1 MAEIIVGSAAVTIV
15 PDVQR
20 FAKEL
25 AAKIIPAADAVG
37 RQAGERISR
46 GIEDSVNDGLKRS
59 ASRALATAGV
69 QGAAIGKRMADAI
82 RRELDA
88 IRDVRVSA
96 TVAQE
101 SLARLRAAIKSSVQD
116 VNVGIGLSAAS
127 LAKFRADLRAAVT
140 ARDINV
146 GINISQASLAKV
158 AAAIRSIP
166 AVLKVSLELDKA
178 SVLKFRAEVSAVMAA
193 MSATVT
199 AGIAAGGGGKSG
211 GGGGGGGA
219 GWAAAGAAAA
229 GGWWGGW
236 FRIARANIPLFGG
249 LFGNAAVIG
258 HINALNLALHFL
270 VDLLIVLF
278 PAVVTLAAGLTAFG
292 AAGFDAAKQVASQF
306 QNLHTVSDALDTTIK
321 PLTGNLERMHA
332 VVRPQVFQ
340 LLGAA
345 LNAAGKNTSIFN
357 NLAVKTGGV
366 LNDIAAKVDIM
377 VSRSGP
383 ALTQFLKIG
392 GFDLKQL
399 SSIGQSIGSIF
410 MTILRAGEQ
419 TQVAEKMIEA
429 IAIAFRALATV
440 VAAIPQ
446 PILVAG
452 IAFFSVVH
460 YGGVL
465 ITVLTNISK
474 WFIKLAITDIPKA
487 ITAIRG
493 FSLASISMGGWIAIL
508 LAIAAAIGLVIF
520 KAQQADSNTTNWI
533 NNLNAALNNMGG
545 GSAFLAIPNA
555 IGQVTAKIK
564 EMKATNAPGWISQVN
579 KGFSNQSLSLDGV
592 KSRWHGF
599 LNFIGI
605 GLNSTANDIKALT
618 AEQQKLMT
626 QYDNLGGAMFHAMTK
641 GLSFSQSLG
650 AMDAAGVKVTDSLA
664 IMNQKIDNL
673 IAGYDA
679 MGQKGGAIGADLN
692 ALTVVATDQ
701 VTAMGKLNDA
711 WDKFIGFVT
720 APPTTF
726 LAWDSAITTFA
737 QDAKAAGASMQGLG
751 GGPAV
756 KFNAPKV
763 SSASVALQ
771 NQFETVINQAQT
783 FFDSMRNSNALGGG
797 ASFTRTVQDMVAS
810 LLPLTGGSKAA
821 LAQVSALAQEA
832 GGPATMNMKELAK
845 WSGNQGAA
853 KATND
858 LYRQQQLAV
867 MTTYNLNL
875 DAQKLTATL
884 QQDLVPSM
892 ANAILK
898 SSGAKSAIQN
908 FADAAVKAHS
918 DITKLYKPGQGLLDS
933 LMRAGISKSSAKAMI
948 TGMLQE
954 MKFTPKQIAQFWSGI
969 AKGPKKPTQ
978 LLVKPSAVASPS
990 KIINSLFGTGPK
1002 PPAKGFPVTFAS
1014 VISDQGVQHFF
1025 MVLIPSWTGQA
1036 QKNMANWARNSWQAF
1051 DNEVVHPIQRFF
1063 TQQLVHFIGVAGN
1076 WISNWA
1082 VTGWRHFHSAFVSP
1096 LSNWF
1101 TKTLPHFFTTAGQW
1115 ISNWASTGWR
1125 HFYSSFISPIAKWFT
1140 NSLPHFFTVAAQWI
1154 ANWAVTGWNHFV
1166 SSFIN
1171 PLSNWFTG
1179 SLPHFFTTAAQWI
1192 ANWAITGWNHFY
1204 SSFVSPMA
1212 NFWTSTVPG
1221 FFNGLGNMIGNVASN
1236 LWNIFYNGFLGP
1248 IVKFFENLPATIGNA
1263 LSHISIKSL
1272 IPGPLQ
1278 TVLHTLHVPGF
1289 AGGTRSA
1296 PPGWAW
1302 VGERGPELAYFRG
1315 GESVMSNPASRM
1327 FAQQHDRFDALAHK
1341 IDASSASYHR
1351 SVAARATHVMTTSGS
1366 ARARSAVPTDAGSGG
1381 TSPDGIALLARIAKA
1396 TEAAPARTGT
1406 AVAKSLQGV
1415 SGSAAARR
1423 IYSTGSGY

>member
-1 MAEIIVGSAAVTIV
+1 MSEIIVGSAAVTIV

-37 RQAGERISR
+37 KEAGSRISR

-69 QGAAIGKRMADAI
+69 QGSAIGRRMADAI
-82 RRELDA
+82 RRELAA

-96 TVAQE
+96 TIAQD
-101 SLARLRAAIKSSVQD
+101 SLAKVSAAIKS
-116 VNVGIGLSAAS
+116 
-127 LAKFRADLRAAVT
+127 
-140 ARDINV
+140 
-146 GINISQASLAKV
+146 
-158 AAAIRSIP
+158 IP
-166 AVLKVSLELDKA
+166 ASLKVSLELDAA
-178 SVLKFRAEVSAVMAA
+178 SVVKFRAEVAAVMA
-193 MSATVT
+193 SVKATVV
-199 AGIAAGGGGKSG
+199 AGMALGGAGGAGGKGGSG
-211 GGGGGGGA
+211 GGG

-229 GGWWGGW
+229 GGWWGGF
-236 FRIARANIPLFGG
+236 FRVLQKDMPLFGG
-249 LFGNAAVIG
+249 LFGNMPVIG
-258 HINALNLALHFL
+258 RISRLNLLLHGL

-278 PAVVTLAAGLTAFG
+278 PAVVTLGAGLTAFG
-292 AAGFDAAKQVASQF
+292 AAGFDAAKQVATQF

-340 LLGAA
+340 LLGAG
-345 LNAAGKNTSIFN
+345 LNVAGKNTAIFN
-357 NLAVKTGGV
+357 GLAVKTGGV
-366 LNDIAAKVDIM
+366 LNDIAAKIDIM
-377 VSRSGP
+377 VARSGP
-383 ALTQFLKIG
+383 ALTQFLKVG

-410 MTILRAGEQ
+410 MTILKAGEK
-419 TQVAEKMIEA
+419 TQVAEKLIEA
-429 IAIAFRALATV
+429 LAIAFRALATV

-446 PILVAG
+446 PVLVAG

-460 YGGVL
+460 YGGAL
-465 ITVLTNISK
+465 ITVLTNITK
-474 WFIKLAITDIPKA
+474 WFITLATVGIPKA
-487 ITAIRG
+487 IAAIRG

-508 LAIAAAIGLVIF
+508 IAIAAAIGLVIF
-520 KAQQADSNTTNWI
+520 KAQQADSITTNWI
-533 NNLNAALNNMGG
+533 NDLNASLNNMGG

-555 IGQVTAKIK
+555 IGQVTTKIK
-564 EMKATNAPGWISQVN
+564 ELKATNAPSWIAQVN

-618 AEQQKLMT
+618 AEQQKLIT
-626 QYDNLGGAMFHAMTK
+626 QYNNLGGAMFHAMTK
-641 GLSFSQSLG
+641 GFSFSQSLG
-650 AMDAAGVKVTDSLA
+650 LLNAAGVKVTDSLV

-679 MGQKGGAIGADLN
+679 MGQKGGAVGADLN
-692 ALTVVATDQ
+692 ALTVVASDQ
-701 VTAMGKLNDA
+701 VSAMGKLNDA

-726 LAWDSAITTFA
+726 LAWDAAITTFA

-756 KFNAPKV
+756 KFTAPKV

-771 NQFETVINQAQT
+771 NQFETVIGQAQS

-832 GGPATMNMKELAK
+832 GGPATMNMKQLAK

-853 KATND
+853 KATAD

-875 DAQKLTATL
+875 DAQKLSATL

-892 ANAILK
+892 ANAVLK
-898 SSGAKSAIQN
+898 SSGAKQAIQN
-908 FADAAVKAHS
+908 FADAAMKAHS
-918 DITKLYKPGQGLLDS
+918 DITRLYKPGQSLLDS
-933 LMRAGISKSSAKAMI
+933 LMRAGVSKASAKAMI
-948 TGMLQE
+948 TGLLQQLH
-954 MKFTPKQIAQFWSGI
+954 FTPKQIEQFWSGI
-969 AKGPKKPTQ
+969 AKGPKNPTK

-1014 VISDQGVQHFF
+1014 VISDQGVMHFF
-1025 MVLIPSWTGQA
+1025 KVLIPSWTGQA

-1051 DNEVVHPIQRFF
+1051 DNDVVHPIQRFF

-1076 WISNWA
+1076 WIANWA
-1082 VTGWRHFHSAFVSP
+1082 VTGWKHFSSSFVSP

-1115 ISNWASTGWR
+1115 ISNWATTGWR
-1125 HFYSSFISPIAKWFT
+1125 HFSSAFISPMAKWFT
-1140 NSLPHFFTVAAQWI
+1140 GSLPHFFTVAAQWI
-1154 ANWAVTGWNHFV
+1154 ANWAVSGWNHFV

-1171 PLSNWFTG
+1171 PLASWFTG

-1212 NFWTSTVPG
+1212 NFWTVQVPG

-1248 IVKFFENLPATIGNA
+1248 IVNFFRNLPATIGNA
-1263 LSHISIKSL
+1263 IANINIKSL
-1272 IPGPLQ
+1272 IPGPIQ
-1278 TVLHTLHVPGF
+1278 TVLHVLHVPGF
-1289 AGGTRSA
+1289 AAGTRSA

-1302 VGERGPELAYFRG
+1302 VGERGPELAYFGG
-1315 GESVMSNPASRM
+1315 GESVLSNPASEM
-1327 FAQQHDRFDALAHK
+1327 FSRQHERFNAMSHK
-1341 IDASSASYHR
+1341 MDASSASYHR
-1351 SVAARATHVMTTSGS
+1351 SVAARATRVMSTSGY
-1366 ARARSAVPTDAGSGG
+1366 ARVRAATDAGESG

-1423 IYSTGSGY
+1423 IYNTGSGY